1 MDTKMASTSEAPVST
16 PLPTNPPA
24 APATASPA
32 SMRSPLRSA
41 LRRRSEDEAEGS
53 TLSPSTRQSRKSS
66 SFVLTEEQ
74 SAQVEARAAAQQL
87 EKAARDLQAATPS
100 LCRLLVGTVDAY
112 DLEDLR
118 EAIEAA
124 KEVRVDQDT
133 VVHAERM
140 GVLLSFRIGK

>member
-1 MDTKMASTSEAPVST
+1 M
-16 PLPTNPPA
+16 
-24 APATASPA
+24 
-32 SMRSPLRSA
+32 
-41 LRRRSEDEAEGS
+41 
-53 TLSPSTRQSRKSS
+53 
-66 SFVLTEEQ
+66 
-74 SAQVEARAAAQQL
+74 EARAAAQQL

>member
-1 MDTKMASTSEAPVST
+1 
-16 PLPTNPPA
+16 
-24 APATASPA
+24 
-32 SMRSPLRSA
+32 MRSPLRSA

-53 TLSPSTRQSRKSS
+53 TLSPSTRRKAS